1 MTRNNQLSEQLNYTG
16 ISRTP
21 THLYLH
27 SYDTERVD
35 VHEGENMDEISPYI
49 RSNAINWIH
58 VSGLQNT
65 EAIQQVCRFFN
76 IDFLTTQDIHNAK
89 HPTKRKVEEF
99 HKLKIRKLFYEKR
112 KTGYPPTLFCC
123 MQGETFVLSFLERN
137 PDRMNKIV
145 SG

>member
-76 IDFLTTQDIHNAK
+76 IDFLTTQDILNAE
-89 HPTKRKVEEF
+89 HLTKIEVHESYNVIIPAAVLYHSGRK
-99 HKLKIRKLFYEKR
+99 
-112 KTGYPPTLFCC
+112 FCAY
-123 MQGETFVLSFLERN
+123 
-137 PDRMNKIV
+137 V
-145 SG
+145 S